1 MTASLDEQHGGIGAV
16 DTIRALALG
25 CPGVAAMSATA
36 QSYLPAGRTV
46 AGVTVD
52 EHRVDVHLI
61 ARYGTP
67 LPAITERLDVLL
79 LPVTAGRS
87 LHVHFEGIVLPGET
101 APAEDDQPSAAP
113 PTGAGAGADG

>member
-1 MTASLDEQHGGIGAV
+1 MSGTA
-16 DTIRALALG
+16 R
-25 CPGVAAMSATA
+25 
-36 QSYLPAGRTV
+36 SYLPGRTV

-87 LHVHFEGIVLPGET
+87 LHVHFQGMVLPGET
-101 APAEDDQPSAAP
+101 APAGDVRPSAAP
-113 PTGAGAGADG
+113 PPGAGADG

>member
-1 MTASLDEQHGGIGAV
+1 MTASLDEQHGVIAVV

-25 CPGVAAMSATA
+25 CPGVAAMSGAA
-36 QSYLPAGRTV
+36 RSYLPGRTV

-61 ARYGTP
+61 ARYGAP
-67 LPAITERLDVLL
+67 LPGITERLEVLL

-87 LHVHFEGIVLPGET
+87 LHVHFQGIVLPGET

-113 PTGAGAGADG
+113 PTGAGADG

>member
-16 DTIRALALG
+16 DMIRALALG
-25 CPGVAAMSATA
+25 CPGVAAMSPTA
-36 QSYLPAGRTV
+36 RSYLPGRTV

-67 LPAITERLDVLL
+67 LPGITQRLDVLL

-87 LHVHFEGIVLPGET
+87 LHVHFEDIVLPGET
-101 APAEDDQPSAAP
+101 APAQDDQPSTAT
-113 PTGAGAGADG
+113 PTGAGADG

>member
-16 DTIRALALG
+16 DMIRALALG
-25 CPGVAAMSATA
+25 CPGVAAMSPTA
-36 QSYLPAGRTV
+36 RSYLHGRTV

-52 EHRVDVHLI
+52 EHRVDVHVI

-67 LPAITERLDVLL
+67 LPGITQRLDVLLL

-113 PTGAGAGADG
+113 PTDAGADG

>member
-1 MTASLDEQHGGIGAV
+1 MTASLDEHGGAISSV
-16 DTIRALALG
+16 DMISAGALG
-25 CPGVAAMSATA
+25 CPGVAGMSAVTR
-36 QSYLPAGRTV
+36 SYLPGRTV
-46 AGVTVD
+46 TGVTVD

-67 LPAITERLDVLL
+67 LPGITERLEVLL

-87 LHVHFEGIVLPGET
+87 LHVHFEDIVLPGET

-113 PTGAGAGADG
+113 PTGAGADG